1 MIAAFDNPGSILNIS
16 GVSSRKIIDICADM
30 FPFCISYTESDL
42 YTMKKKCK
50 DFVFNLQHERYLP
63 YFYF

>member
-42 YTMKKKCK
+42 YTMKKNAKILCST
-50 DFVFNLQHERYLP
+50 FNMNVTSP
-63 YFYF
+63 ISI